1 MKSNI
6 TNTPK
11 LAHPVAPVIQKT
23 KAAASTAIP
32 TEPTGLTPS
41 VLDAAQA
48 EWADKINQ
56 RLRKGQEAILALGN
70 ELIAAKKALGHG
82 GFGAMFKSRLVR
94 TDQRTAEMFM
104 RIAAHPALSNPSN
117 CSILPNSLRSLDKLA
132 ALEVAVI
139 ERGIKAGEIT
149 PTMTSADAGNFVRS
163 KLDAHPKKATRAAAA
178 APADAPEPESPSV
191 ADDKT
196 SAPAAQFD
204 AQVFKAALTQFL
216 EREYAKASGVSA
228 VEMQA
233 AAASACSEF
242 FAVRVVTTS
251 EGVESV
257 ALSLVGNK
265 ETATEDAAQ
274 SSRKAQDG
282 VRDVEQSA
290 ESGHAPVTQPAGLAL
305 PVFRKKYT
313 LPDADRPRLEQD
325 LTALRTSEPTSGVY
339 VAALRHVFHT
349 GHYMAVAGNFDAFC
363 VEFLRRDAAEVKLSL
378 ESEQAEPETKQS
390 EQLPPAPVQLEPKRP
405 LTLKEKIALSKQAL
419 RVTA

>member
-1 MKSNI
+1 MNANT
-6 TNTPK
+6 TNTSK
-11 LAHPVAPVIQKT
+11 LAHPVAPVTQTT

-32 TEPTGLTPS
+32 PEPTALA
-41 VLDAAQA
+41 DAAQA
-48 EWADKINQ
+48 KWADKINQ
-56 RLRKGQEAILALGN
+56 RLRKGQEAIIAAGN

-82 GFGAMFKSRLVR
+82 GFGAMFKSSLVR
-94 TDQRTAEMFM
+94 TDQRTAEMLM

-117 CSILPNSLRSLDKLA
+117 CSILPHSLRSLDKLA
-132 ALEVAVI
+132 TLEVAVI

-149 PTMTSADAGNFVRS
+149 PTMTSADAGDFVRS
-163 KLDAHPKKATRAAAA
+163 KLDAHPKKAPKAAATA
-178 APADAPEPESPSV
+178 RADAPEPGSPSD

-196 SAPAAQFD
+196 SAPAARFD

-216 EREYAKASGVSA
+216 EREYAKAPRACAG
-228 VEMQA
+228 EMQSA
-233 AAASACSEF
+233 AVAACSVF
-242 FAVRVVTTS
+242 FSTRMATTS
-251 EGVESV
+251 SNGVESV

-290 ESGHAPVTQPAGLAL
+290 ESGHAPVTQPAELGL
-305 PVFRKKYT
+305 PVFRKRYT

-339 VAALRHVFHT
+339 VAALRRVFHT

-363 VEFLRRDAAEVKLSL
+363 VEFLRRDPAEVKQAL
-378 ESEQAEPETKQS
+378 EGQESVSAPNQAVPKPSAMTRPQ
-390 EQLPPAPVQLEPKRP
+390 PGRAPG
-405 LTLKEKIALSKQAL
+405 LKERLAATS
-419 RVTA
+419 

>member
-1 MKSNI
+1 MNSNI

-11 LAHPVAPVIQKT
+11 LAHPVAPVTQTT

-32 TEPTGLTPS
+32 PEPTALA
-41 VLDAAQA
+41 DAAQA
-48 EWADKINQ
+48 KWADKINQ
-56 RLRKGQEAILALGN
+56 RLRKGQEAIIAAGN

-82 GFGAMFKSRLVR
+82 GFGAMFKSSLVR
-94 TDQRTAEMFM
+94 TDQRTAEMLM

-117 CSILPNSLRSLDKLA
+117 CSILPHSLRSLDKLA
-132 ALEVAVI
+132 TLEVAVI

-149 PTMTSADAGNFVRS
+149 PTMTSADAGDFVRS
-163 KLDAHPKKATRAAAA
+163 KLDAHPKKAPKAAATA
-178 APADAPEPESPSV
+178 RADAPEPGSPSD

-196 SAPAAQFD
+196 SAPAARFD

-216 EREYAKASGVSA
+216 EREYAKAPRACAG
-228 VEMQA
+228 EMQA
-233 AAASACSEF
+233 AVAAACSVF
-242 FAVRVVTTS
+242 FSASMAPTRG
-251 EGVESV
+251 GVESV
-257 ALSLVGNK
+257 APSFGGKK
-265 ETATEDAAQ
+265 ESASEDTAQ
-274 SSRKAQDG
+274 PSHKAPDG
-282 VRDVEQSA
+282 VRDVEQSVA
-290 ESGHAPVTQPAGLAL
+290 SGHAPTTQPAELGLPA
-305 PVFRKKYT
+305 FRKKYT
-313 LPDADRPRLEQD
+313 LPDAARPRLEQD

-339 VAALRHVFHT
+339 VAALRRVLHT

-363 VEFLRRDAAEVKLSL
+363 AEFLRRDAAEVKRAL